1 MDPQETTTTRK
12 VAITAR
18 AQVEEVVVES
28 AVMANSLRLKAKV
41 HTRINITNNITSKR
55 KTMESKTKLK
65 TWSSWSSN
73 RIKFSTQIKINE
85 SSGDQL
91 IYVDPYYPSGII
103 NNWTAPW
110 LGSKFLTQQLSMVSV
125 WLWPSLECGFRKTLN
140 ISVNMNS
147 YFLLKLRSNT

>member
-65 TWSSWSSN
+65 T
-73 RIKFSTQIKINE
+73 
-85 SSGDQL
+85 
-91 IYVDPYYPSGII
+91 
-103 NNWTAPW
+103 
-110 LGSKFLTQQLSMVSV
+110 
-125 WLWPSLECGFRKTLN
+125 
-140 ISVNMNS
+140 
-147 YFLLKLRSNT
+147 